1 MDSNPALGVAPNA
14 TSAAPKLP
22 LRTFLRRVYADIP
35 SEVPG
40 SESAVRNGAVE
51 AAAPVAGQEP
61 AHVLLLDVR
70 SPAEYARG
78 HVPGANSLPLF
89 NDSERAQVG
98 LSYKHSGRFA
108 AIQLGLSLVGPKLAS
123 MVQRV
128 QDLGAQPG
136 SVVLVYCWRGGMRS
150 SSVCW
155 LLNLCGYDASALD
168 GGYRAFRS
176 WVQNLMHS
184 QSLAAAVEPEDIAE
198 RKRTLAVRVAASLAG
213 GAPGMDALVVDAA
226 AAATAPSTEDTKASA
241 TASLLPAL
249 TVFGTALG
257 SSECGGGSATITYGE
272 YFTRA
277 KAAKDAGD
285 WEAAAHAYACALVG
299 GHPRRSHCLW
309 MVGVCLAR
317 QRDFGGALRCYD
329 EALQAVQVLAGHAA
343 GEARTVLQLHEL
355 RAEALEALGRPSE
368 AAAALELAS
377 CIEPSTKR
385 SKEAQR
391 LTELADRLARAPGS
405 QADAGGDAG
414 LGEDDSEG
422 NRKGGDGTPAHH
434 NLPCPTP
441 SLSESLPHERPLAP
455 LCVLGGRT
463 GSGKTALLH
472 ALKDMG
478 EQVLDLEG
486 LAEHMGSA
494 FGRVGQVRPQPS
506 NEMFEN
512 LVALA
517 WRRADAS
524 RALWVEHEGRHV
536 GSCLVPARLFSCLRA
551 PELLVLLN
559 VPRAARVRHL
569 VAMYA
574 TQGAAPAAFTE
585 ALGGSEAV
593 SAAVSAIEAP
603 GGKASVGA
611 STVAELASAIESL
624 CKRRG
629 GAATAAAL
637 EQLARG
643 DYAAVADS
651 ALEYYDA
658 LYDEYARSSRRHH
671 VLEVSCDEAGRAADA
686 TRVLAAVRE
695 WRVVPR
701 ARSDDLES
709 NVKSVPESFN

>member
-1 MDSNPALGVAPNA
+1 MDQLPFPFLGATPNT

-35 SEVPG
+35 SEEPG
-40 SESAVRNGAVE
+40 SESAVA
-51 AAAPVAGQEP
+51 AAAPIAGPEP

-78 HVPGANSLPLF
+78 HVPGASSLPLF
-89 NDSERAQVG
+89 DDSERAQVG

-108 AIQLGLSLVGPKLAS
+108 AIQLGLSLVGPKLAP

-213 GAPGMDALVVDAA
+213 SAPGMDALVVDAA
-226 AAATAPSTEDTKASA
+226 AA
-241 TASLLPAL
+241 
-249 TVFGTALG
+249 FGTASG
-257 SSECGGGSATITYGE
+257 CSECGAGSAAITYGE
-272 YFTRA
+272 YFARA
-277 KAAKDAGD
+277 KTAKDAGD

-494 FGRVGQVRPQPS
+494 FGRVGQARPQPS

-574 TQGAAPAAFTE
+574 TQGAEPEAFTE
-585 ALGGSEAV
+585 TLGGSEAV
-593 SAAVSAIEAP
+593 TEAVSAAVGAVEAP
-603 GGKASVGA
+603 GGKAVSAAVGAVEAPGGKAVSAAVGA

-624 CKRRG
+624 SKRRG

-686 TRVLAAVRE
+686 TRVLAAVQE
-695 WRVVPR
+695 WRV
-701 ARSDDLES
+701 ES
-709 NVKSVPESFN
+709 NVKSITRGLRRVV

>member
-1 MDSNPALGVAPNA
+1 
-14 TSAAPKLP
+14 
-22 LRTFLRRVYADIP
+22 
-35 SEVPG
+35 
-40 SESAVRNGAVE
+40 
-51 AAAPVAGQEP
+51 
-61 AHVLLLDVR
+61 
-70 SPAEYARG
+70 
-78 HVPGANSLPLF
+78 
-89 NDSERAQVG
+89 
-98 LSYKHSGRFA
+98 
-108 AIQLGLSLVGPKLAS
+108 
-123 MVQRV
+123 
-128 QDLGAQPG
+128 
-136 SVVLVYCWRGGMRS
+136 
-150 SSVCW
+150 
-155 LLNLCGYDASALD
+155 
-168 GGYRAFRS
+168 
-176 WVQNLMHS
+176 MHS

-198 RKRTLAVRVAASLAG
+198 RKRTLAARVAASLAG
-213 GAPGMDALVVDAA
+213 GAPGMDALVEDAA

-405 QADAGGDAG
+405 QADAGGDAD

-422 NRKGGDGTPAHH
+422 NRKGGAGTPAHH

-478 EQVLDLEG
+478 EQ
-486 LAEHMGSA
+486 
-494 FGRVGQVRPQPS
+494 
-506 NEMFEN
+506 
-512 LVALA
+512 
-517 WRRADAS
+517 
-524 RALWVEHEGRHV
+524 
-536 GSCLVPARLFSCLRA
+536 
-551 PELLVLLN
+551 
-559 VPRAARVRHL
+559 
-569 VAMYA
+569 
-574 TQGAAPAAFTE
+574 GAAPAAFTE

-593 SAAVSAIEAP
+593 SAAVSAIEEP

>member
-1 MDSNPALGVAPNA
+1 MDQLPFPFLGATPNT

-35 SEVPG
+35 SEEPG
-40 SESAVRNGAVE
+40 SESAVA
-51 AAAPVAGQEP
+51 AAAPIAGPEP

-78 HVPGANSLPLF
+78 HVPGASSLPLF
-89 NDSERAQVG
+89 DDSERAQVG

-108 AIQLGLSLVGPKLAS
+108 AIQLGLSLVGPKLAP

-213 GAPGMDALVVDAA
+213 SAPGMDALVVDAA
-226 AAATAPSTEDTKASA
+226 AA
-241 TASLLPAL
+241 
-249 TVFGTALG
+249 FGTASG
-257 SSECGGGSATITYGE
+257 CSECGAGSAAITYGE
-272 YFTRA
+272 YFARA
-277 KAAKDAGD
+277 KTAKDAGD

-355 RAEALEALGRPSE
+355 RAEALEALGRPAE
-368 AAAALELAS
+368 AAAALQLAS

-405 QADAGGDAG
+405 QADAGGDAV
-414 LGEDDSEG
+414 GEEYTGNEGG

-494 FGRVGQVRPQPS
+494 FGRVGQARPQPS

-517 WRRADAS
+517 WRRADTS

-574 TQGAAPAAFTE
+574 TQGAEPEAFTE
-585 ALGGSEAV
+585 TLGGSEAV
-593 SAAVSAIEAP
+593 TEAVSAAVGAVEAP
-603 GGKASVGA
+603 GGKAVSAAVGA

-624 CKRRG
+624 SKRRG

-701 ARSDDLES
+701 ACSDDLES
-709 NVKSVPESFN
+709 NVKSVTV